1 MASIRVRRGSISSV
15 GVRIGQSTGT
25 KLVNSSSFSIGN
37 LSSINDID
45 SSSRSSTN
53 SILMYNTSTQKYEHV
68 SPFHVVDMSDS
79 VQDSAMDA
87 GTF

>member
-45 SSSRSSTN
+45 SSNRSSTN
-53 SILMYNTSTQKYEHV
+53 TVLMYNTSTQKYEHV
-68 SPFHVVDMSDS
+68 SPYHIVDMSDS
-79 VQDSAMDA
+79 TQDNAMDA

>member
-45 SSSRSSTN
+45 ASSRSSTN

-68 SPFHVVDMSDS
+68 SPYHVVDMSDS
-79 VQDSAMDA
+79 TQDNAMDA

>member
-1 MASIRVRRGSISSV
+1 MGIRVRRGSVSSV
-15 GVRIGQSTGT
+15 GVRIGQYSAT

-45 SSSRSSTN
+45 ASSRSSTN
-53 SILMYNTSTQKYEHV
+53 TVLMYNTNTQKYEHV
-68 SPFHVVDMSDS
+68 SPYHIVDMSDS
-79 VQDSAMDA
+79 TQDNAMDA

>member
-1 MASIRVRRGSISSV
+1 MAIRVRRGSVSSV
-15 GVRIGQSTGT
+15 GVRLGNVNAT

-45 SSSRSSTN
+45 ASDRSSTN
-53 SILMYNTSTQKYEHV
+53 TVLMYNTSTQKYEHV
-68 SPFHVVDMSDS
+68 SPYHIVDMSDAT
-79 VQDSAMDA
+79 QDNAMDA

>member
-45 SSSRSSTN
+45 ASNRSSTN
-53 SILMYNTSTQKYEHV
+53 TVLMYNTSTQKYEHV
-68 SPFHVVDMSDS
+68 SPYHIVDMSDS
-79 VQDSAMDA
+79 TQDNAMDA

>member
-1 MASIRVRRGSISSV
+1 MGIRVRRGSVSSV
-15 GVRIGQSTGT
+15 GVRIGQYSAT

-45 SSSRSSTN
+45 SSNRSATN
-53 SILMYNTSTQKYEHV
+53 SVLMYNMSTAKYEHV
-68 SPFHVVDMSDS
+68 SPYHIVDMSDS
-79 VQDSAMDA
+79 TQDNAMDA

>member
-1 MASIRVRRGSISSV
+1 MAIRVRRGSVSSV
-15 GVRIGQSTGT
+15 GVRLGSVTAT

-37 LSSINDID
+37 LTSINDID
-45 SSSRSSTN
+45 ASNRSSTN
-53 SILMYNTSTQKYEHV
+53 TILMYNTSTQKYEHV

-79 VQDSAMDA
+79 TQDNAMDA

>member
-15 GVRIGQSTGT
+15 GIRIGQSTGT

-45 SSSRSSTN
+45 ASSRSSTN

-68 SPFHVVDMSDS
+68 SPYHIVDMSDS
-79 VQDSAMDA
+79 TQDNAMDA

>member
-1 MASIRVRRGSISSV
+1 MGIRVRRGSVSSV
-15 GVRIGQSTGT
+15 GVRIGQYSAT

-45 SSSRSSTN
+45 ASQRSSTN
-53 SILMYNTSTQKYEHV
+53 TVLMYNTSTQKYEHV
-68 SPFHVVDMSDS
+68 SPYHIEDMSDS
-79 VQDSAMDA
+79 TQENAMDA

>member
-1 MASIRVRRGSISSV
+1 MAIRVRRGNVSSV
-15 GVRIGQSTGT
+15 GVRIGQTTGT

-45 SSSRSSTN
+45 ASSRSSTN
-53 SILMYNTSTQKYEHV
+53 TVLMYNTSTQKYEHV
-68 SPFHVVDMSDS
+68 SPYHIVDMSDATH
-79 VQDSAMDA
+79 DNAMDA

>member
-1 MASIRVRRGSISSV
+1 MAIRVRRGSVSSV
-15 GVRIGQSTGT
+15 GVRLGSVTAT

-45 SSSRSSTN
+45 ASARSSTN
-53 SILMYNTSTQKYEHV
+53 TVLMYNTSTQKYEHV
-68 SPFHVVDMSDS
+68 SPYHIVDMSDAT
-79 VQDSAMDA
+79 QDNAMDA

>member
-1 MASIRVRRGSISSV
+1 MGIRVRRGSVSSV
-15 GVRIGQSTGT
+15 GVRIGQYSAT

-45 SSSRSSTN
+45 ASNRSATN
-53 SILMYNTSTQKYEHV
+53 SVLMYNMSTAKYEHV
-68 SPFHVVDMSDS
+68 SPYHIVDMSDAT
-79 VQDSAMDA
+79 QDNAMDA

>member
-1 MASIRVRRGSISSV
+1 MAIRVRRGSVSSV
-15 GVRIGQSTGT
+15 GVRLGNVNAT

-45 SSSRSSTN
+45 ASDRSSTN
-53 SILMYNTSTQKYEHV
+53 TVLMYNTSTQKYEHV
-68 SPFHVVDMSDS
+68 SPYHIVDMSDAT
-79 VQDSAMDA
+79 QDNALDA

>member
-1 MASIRVRRGSISSV
+1 MGIRVRRGSVSSV
-15 GVRIGQSTGT
+15 GVRIGQYSAT

-45 SSSRSSTN
+45 ASSRSSTN
-53 SILMYNTSTQKYEHV
+53 TVLMYNTSTQKYEHV
-68 SPFHVVDMSDS
+68 SPYHIVDMSDS
-79 VQDSAMDA
+79 TQDNAMDA